1 MDVDRDMERFQRGG
15 LDSRQLSKLV
25 RNLNNWIDYIPKM
38 SFPLTDERML
48 RVTITDDVSEIR
60 DKWRRISRNAPQK
73 RIPDTPK
80 AVSRSE
86 DREAY
91 REKARQ
97 EQETR
102 EQQVEDAIKN
112 AEMAIYK
119 REMEVYRAALA
130 KYEQAEKKAKQ
141 EQDAH
146 FQRLCANARG
156 NRLEEAIKTRDKIIT
171 RAESEIQH
179 QRQRIEQAE
188 LALGQLKF
196 WNFKKKSEQQKIL
209 AHAEQIVSEKQAE
222 ISRAKQTCQNEC
234 SSVESFVKQRES
246 QFLQQVQFAHP
257 IPAKPAEPQKLVSDP
272 TGRMSQ
278 HSLQNA
284 RLARI
289 LLDRMENGTG
299 YTGAEL
305 ATLLED
311 VYPQC
316 NSSKVSAIMR
326 HIDEGRVTYERVEG
340 KNVYHLKK

>member
-1 MDVDRDMERFQRGG
+1 M
-15 LDSRQLSKLV
+15 
-25 RNLNNWIDYIPKM
+25 
-38 SFPLTDERML
+38 
-48 RVTITDDVSEIR
+48 
-60 DKWRRISRNAPQK
+60 
-73 RIPDTPK
+73 
-80 AVSRSE
+80 
-86 DREAY
+86 
-91 REKARQ
+91 
-97 EQETR
+97 
-102 EQQVEDAIKN
+102 EDAIKN

-146 FQRLCANARG
+146 FQRLCTNARG
-156 NRLEEAIKTRDKIIT
+156 NRLEEATRKRDKIIA
-171 RAESEIQH
+171 RAELEIKR
-179 QRQRIEQAE
+179 QRQCIEQAE
-188 LALGQLKF
+188 LVLGQLKF
-196 WNFKKKSEQQKIL
+196 WNFKEKTEQQKIL

-222 ISRAKQTCQNEC
+222 IFRAKETCQSEC
-234 SSVESFVKQRES
+234 NSVESFVKQRER
-246 QFLQQVQFAHP
+246 QFLQQVKFAHP
-257 IPAKPAEPQKLVSDP
+257 IPAKPAEPQKPISDP

-316 NSSKVSAIMR
+316 NSSKISAIMR
-326 HIDEGRVTYERVEG
+326 HIDEG
-340 KNVYHLKK
+340 